1 MICINNTLIRL
12 VHQYVGIDDSGNKYY
27 ESKKTDY
34 LGHRKRYVIYAQSL
48 EPSSV
53 APAWHMWLHHFT
65 DAIPTTDQSIFP
77 WQKNRMPNPTGSKL
91 AYDPV
96 GSDKRKH
103 VSADYKKWQ
112 PMS

>member
-1 MICINNTLIRL
+1 MICISNTLIRL
-12 VHQYVGIDDSGNKYY
+12 ANQYVGLDDNGNKYY

-34 LGHRKRYVIYAQSL
+34 LGNKKRYLIYAKTV
-48 EPSSV
+48 EPSSIT
-53 APAWHMWLHHFT
+53 PAWHMWLHHFT
-65 DAIPTTDQSIFP
+65 DTIPTTDQALFS
-77 WQKNRMPNPTGSKL
+77 WQKARMQNPTGSKL

-96 GSDKRKH
+96 GGDKRKQ